1 MSVAQTREIAAAQ
14 RIENVR
20 YAIRYLALV
29 ADEVTR
35 EGHTVLSLN
44 VGDPNIF
51 DFAPPAHLIEAVYR
65 AMRDNKN
72 GYAPSTGI
80 PQALESIRG
89 EAAREG
95 ITSVQDIF
103 ITNGAG
109 EAVDSCLTALLNPG
123 ENVLTPC

>member
-1 MSVAQTREIAAAQ
+1 MPATQSREITPAQ
-14 RIENVR
+14 RLENLR
-20 YAIRYLALV
+20 YAIRDMVGL
-29 ADEVTR
+29 ADEIKR
-35 EGHTVLSLN
+35 QGHKVLHLN

-51 DFAPPAHLIEAVYR
+51 DFAPPPHLIEAVYR

-89 EAAREG
+89 EAARKG

-109 EAVDSCLTALLNPG
+109 DAVDSCLTALLNPG
-123 ENVLTPC
+123 ENV